1 MKTKPI
7 KRRKRLEGK
16 ITLAAQSNTD
26 MALQLAQYGR
36 DASPVAY
43 TVGEYLKFIQP
54 IPRGIDPSHVAPC
67 DEQTAVFMHHAYQRR
82 AAALCELFVDTLRRG
97 DKKGH
102 RDIER
107 AIQNFRPRAR
117 DPLRH
122 LMLTLKDAQHIAA
135 VGGGETL
142 VLSVKQILRIVYP
155 RHEYPGTDA
164 RYDVM
169 LASHEKTVRR
179 LAAQM
184 GVRLPPP
191 GAPRKRLDK

>member
-1 MKTKPI
+1 M
-7 KRRKRLEGK
+7 RRANSR
-16 ITLAAQSNTD
+16 
-26 MALQLAQYGR
+26 
-36 DASPVAY
+36 V
-43 TVGEYLKFIQP
+43 
-54 IPRGIDPSHVAPC
+54 HAPA
-67 DEQTAVFMHHAYQRR
+67 TGQRR

-155 RHEYPGTDA
+155 RHEYTPA
-164 RYDVM
+164 PMHVM
-169 LASHEKTVRR
+169 MSCSPVTKILTAAWPHKWECDCRR
-179 LAAQM
+179 LEHLE
-184 GVRLPPP
+184 RDWTNKPLFRPILPLSVHYFFLTSAVLLRHEENNFCP
-191 GAPRKRLDK
+191 G